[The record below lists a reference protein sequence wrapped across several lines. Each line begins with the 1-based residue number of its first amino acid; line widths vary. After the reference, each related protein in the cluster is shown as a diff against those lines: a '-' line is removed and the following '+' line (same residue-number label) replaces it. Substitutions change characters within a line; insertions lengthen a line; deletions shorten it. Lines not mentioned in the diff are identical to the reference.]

1 MVTNSDMI
9 IKMNGLELPNYVEL
23 DDWKNLMKEDG
34 CYCDQLFIQLA
45 SEILNRKFIL
55 VPVHK
60 ECGIWDTGR
69 IEVEPT
75 WKQPIG
81 APLNFLYY
89 TESK

>member
-9 IKMNGLELPNYVEL
+9 VKINGLELPNYVDL
-23 DDWKNLMKEDG
+23 DDWKNLMKDDG
-34 CYCDQLFIQLA
+34 CYCDQLFIPLA

-60 ECGIWDTGR
+60 ECGIWGTGR

-81 APLNFLYY
+81 DPLNFLYY